1 MGITLP
7 KPLEERMQK
16 LLGKDFL
23 QFIDAIQDK
32 PVRAIRHNTLKCG
45 KSEMLKELSLE
56 GITAKSFPAIKGAF
70 LVQEGVRFSEL
81 DSHKNGLY
89 FVQDL
94 ASMLPPI
101 ILKPVPGERAL
112 DLAAAP
118 GAKATQIAA
127 MMENKGI
134 LFAVESNRN
143 RMNSLRFN
151 IKKYRVTNTL
161 AVSGNFLAQK
171 FPEKFDRIL
180 ADVPCSGEGII
191 AKDKAVLK
199 IWSEKRI
206 KKNAKLQK
214 KLLLKGFSF
223 LKKGGTLVYSTCT
236 YAPEEN
242 EEVIQH
248 LIDKSEDVVIER
260 ISLKDLNF
268 HKGLAKWRDKK
279 FTSDMKNC
287 ARIYPMDFNSEGFFI
302 AKISRK

>member
-1 MGITLP
+1 MGINLP

-16 LLGKDFL
+16 LLGKEFP
-23 QFIDAIQDK
+23 QFIDAIQNK
-32 PVRAIRHNTLKCG
+32 PVRAIRHNSLKCG
-45 KSEMLKELSLE
+45 KSEMLKALSSE
-56 GITAKSFPAIKGAF
+56 GITAKSVPAIKGAF
-70 LVQEGVRFSEL
+70 FVAGGIRFSEL
-81 DSHKNGLY
+81 DSHKNGFY

-101 ILKPVPGERAL
+101 ILNPAPGERAL

-127 MMENKGI
+127 MMENKGVF
-134 LFAVESNRN
+134 LAVESNRN
-143 RMNSLRFN
+143 RMKSLRFN
-151 IKKYRVTNTL
+151 LKKYGVTNAL

-171 FPEKFDRIL
+171 FTEKFDRIL

-191 AKDKAVLK
+191 AKDKAVIK

-206 KKNAKLQK
+206 KKNAKIQK
-214 KLLLKGFSF
+214 KLLLKGFSL
-223 LKKGGTLVYSTCT
+223 LKKGGRLVYSTCT

-248 LIDKSEDVVIER
+248 LVDKNGNAVIEK

-268 HKGLAKWRDKK
+268 HKGLVKWAGKK
-279 FTSDMKNC
+279 FSADMKNC
-287 ARIYPMDFNSEGFFI
+287 TRIYPMDFNSEGFFI